1 MDTDVVADEVEVDE
15 AIAAAAVATERKV
28 NSRALNST
36 PKAHPREV
44 TNNNIEDSKGRA
56 NSNTPRYIRAKDMAT
71 NSMANNNRAVEA
83 ANARMRRTPTPTKR
97 TRMSF
102 SAERADTT

>member
-83 ANARMRRTPTPTKR
+83 ANARTCHTPTPPR
-97 TRMSF
+97 RMRMMF
-102 SAERADTT
+102 SAGHVDTM

>member
-15 AIAAAAVATERKV
+15 AIAVAAVATERKV
-28 NSRALNST
+28 NSRVLNST

-44 TNNNIEDSKGRA
+44 TSNNIKDSKGRA
-56 NSNTPRYIRAKDMAT
+56 NSNTPRHFRAKDTAT

-83 ANARMRRTPTPTKR
+83 ANARICRTPTPTKR

-102 SAERADTT
+102 RIRREP